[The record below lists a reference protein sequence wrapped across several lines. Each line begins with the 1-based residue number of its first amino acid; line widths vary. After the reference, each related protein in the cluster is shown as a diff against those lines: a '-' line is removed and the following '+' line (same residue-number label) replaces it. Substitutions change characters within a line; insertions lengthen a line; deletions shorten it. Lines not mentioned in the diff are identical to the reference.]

1 MDGNGDTRRR
11 LTCWTLAASVKAEP
25 CAKHAGD
32 KVYQAGQNQKYRDR
46 LADRLKEAR
55 GRGG

>member
-1 MDGNGDTRRR
+1 LDGNGDTRRR
-11 LTCWTLAASVKAEP
+11 LTRCTLAASVKAEP

-46 LADRLKEAR
+46 LADRLKR
-55 GRGG
+55 G